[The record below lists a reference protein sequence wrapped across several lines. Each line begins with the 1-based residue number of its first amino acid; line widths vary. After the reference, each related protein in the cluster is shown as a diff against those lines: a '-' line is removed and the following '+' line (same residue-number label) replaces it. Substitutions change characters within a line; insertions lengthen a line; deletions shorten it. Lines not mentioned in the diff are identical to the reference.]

1 MLIDQYY
8 TFSNGHISFT
18 REQGS
23 NFAKQ
28 VADDFNPIH
37 DPDARRFCIPGDLMF
52 SIILAKYGLSRHM
65 EFTFTGMVVDG
76 IELLLPEAA
85 SELEINDTQG
95 RQYLTIRRS
104 GENIMDASLIDNLTS
119 EYVQFSG
126 HTFPHILVPLLA
138 EQNVMINPGRPVVM
152 YESMNIDLDRLDITA
167 PRLEIDHN
175 ELAING
181 KRGEVKLVF
190 NLVESG
196 QIVGRGNKRMIL
208 SGLREYDKSVMD
220 ETVSS
225 LNQRKQD
232 FVPG

>member
-8 TFSNGHISFT
+8 TFNNGHISFT

-52 SIILAKYGLSRHM
+52 SIILARYGLSRHM
-65 EFTFTGMVVDG
+65 EFAFTGMVVDG

-85 SELEINDTQG
+85 TELEINDTKG
-95 RQYLTIRRS
+95 KQYLTIGRS
-104 GENIMDASLIDNLTS
+104 GETSMDASLIDNLIS

-196 QIVGRGNKRMIL
+196 QVVGRGNKRIIL